1 MPQRGLVFAW
11 SERRTHD
18 VVRGLIPVFVSIDL
32 FTDDQ
37 VLNERFAKGAL
48 AFTARARD
56 RVERITA
63 TGVHHVQR
71 NTNDFSNSKRA
82 VARFAFHFRGAR
94 KWMPFWTSNA
104 ARKYF
109 VLEVGY

>member
-48 AFTARARD
+48 AFTACARD
-56 RVERITA
+56 RVQCITA

-71 NTNDFSNSKRA
+71 NTNDLCNTQGA
-82 VARFAFHFRGAR
+82 VACFAFNFRGAR
-94 KWMPFWTSNA
+94 KWMSLWTGDT

>member
-1 MPQRGLVFAW
+1 M
-11 SERRTHD
+11 
-18 VVRGLIPVFVSIDL
+18 
-32 FTDDQ
+32 
-37 VLNERFAKGAL
+37 LNERFAKGAL
-48 AFTARARD
+48 ALAACARD

-71 NTNDFSNSKRA
+71 YTNDFSNA
-82 VARFAFHFRGAR
+82 QCAIARFALNFRGAR

>member
-1 MPQRGLVFAW
+1 
-11 SERRTHD
+11 
-18 VVRGLIPVFVSIDL
+18 VRL
-32 FTDDQ
+32 DQ

-71 NTNDFSNSKRA
+71 YTNDFRN
-82 VARFAFHFRGAR
+82 
-94 KWMPFWTSNA
+94 P
-104 ARKYF
+104 
-109 VLEVGY
+109 